1 MGKPDAIGRGTF
13 QHIAPQDAVQPTNRE
28 VRWFKHLE
36 RHGPQSSFRLFDVT
50 RDTHRCKDTAL
61 RQLQRLRAGG
71 FLYLPPQ
78 QRATERA
85 EFNPYV
91 YDLTPK
97 AQRWLSDRDLAEL
110 TVRPTGHWWHGYMVS
125 SITSEI
131 DLTATRAGLGYIPA
145 HEILARKGATL
156 GIPVG
161 GKTLIPDQLFA
172 LKYPTGFRLYM
183 LEADRGTE
191 PFTSGAA
198 RKNLEESILQ
208 YASVLQHGTYKTHY
222 GVQANLMNLFVFA
235 TPHRAARFLQL
246 VADTAPQAAANLL
259 VQVQPD
265 NGAPVSSDL
274 SILQRPWKRAIH
286 SNIFLSVNAVV

>member
-1 MGKPDAIGRGTF
+1 MGKLDSIGRGTF
-13 QHIAPQDAVQPTNRE
+13 HHIAPQDAVRPTNRE

-36 RHGPQSSFRLFDVT
+36 RHGPQSSVRLFDVT

-71 FLYLPPQ
+71 FLFLPPQ

-85 EFNPYV
+85 EFSSYI

-97 AQRWLSDRDLAEL
+97 ATRWLSDRDLCEP

-131 DLTATRAGLGYIPA
+131 DLAATHTGLEYIPA
-145 HEILARKGATL
+145 QEILARKGANL
-156 GIPVG
+156 GIPLG

-172 LKYPTGFRLYM
+172 LKHPTGFRLYM
-183 LEADRGTE
+183 LEADCGTE
-191 PFTSGAA
+191 PFTSSAA
-198 RKNLEESILQ
+198 RKSLEESIRQ
-208 YASVLQHGTYKTHY
+208 YADILRHGAYKTHY
-222 GVQANLMNLFVFA
+222 GVQANLMALFVFT

-246 VADTAPQAAANLL
+246 VAYIAPQAATNLF
-259 VQVQPD
+259 VQVQPESRTQKLL
-265 NGAPVSSDL
+265 GL
-274 SILQRPWKRAIH
+274 SIMRRPWKRALNPEV
-286 SNIFLSVNAVV
+286 SFLS